1 MVNALATNRSDPSFW
16 EAQECK
22 SVVSALGSEVIP
34 AAVEGDAPNF
44 VEVGEAGIAVG
55 DAMRHERLVQLVG

>member
-22 SVVSALGSEVIP
+22 SVVNALGSEVIP